1 MVFNK
6 TFIIDVNISSF
17 LSAVLNDYPSFSTV
31 NDIRVQFIDWF
42 SQYGVRAPPKRELNP
57 NWPHFVPLKPVPHT
71 VDELLEL
78 IPSEEDGD
86 VPVWV
91 VFEDS
96 LSILGRE
103 VSDHFCCFTS

>member
-1 MVFNK
+1 MIFKK
-6 TFIIDVNISSF
+6 TFFIDVNISLSQL

-57 NWPHFVPLKPVPHT
+57 NWPHFVPLTPVPKT
-71 VDELLEL
+71 VDELFEL
-78 IPSEEDGD
+78 IPFEEEE

-103 VSDHFCCFTS
+103 VF